1 MVVCSYYAGA
11 SVFKVVQEWNVKP
24 RRGRQ
29 RKYWCKVVDHLF
41 SSLGL
46 DKAEWLEDIRKGSCS
61 LKSFLGVA
69 GEGRDE
75 RESGK
80 FEEGLNSKVKFR
92 TFGKIVEFKK
102 YLRGV
107 GDAGTRLLSKFRS
120 GTHGL
125 NEELGRH
132 SVRSQLS
139 NGTYYRTLQK
149 YGRMR
154 RCADFL
160 PRVRVRLSGVTHFVV
175 KVSCFDR
182 FFQLS

>member
-1 MVVCSYYAGA
+1 M
-11 SVFKVVQEWNVKP
+11 KP

-29 RKYWCKVVDHLF
+29 RKFSCKAVDNLF

-61 LKSFLGVA
+61 LKGVA
-69 GEGRDE
+69 GEGIDE
-75 RESGK
+75 RESSK
-80 FEEGLNSKVKFR
+80 FEEGLNSKVKLSLYR

-107 GDAGTRLLSKFRS
+107 GDAGTRLLFKFRS

-132 SVRSQLS
+132 RGREGRKECLLSVRVLVMCCGIVLHTLVLEVPSCWSYEGSLEIGLS
-139 NGTYYRTLQK
+139 T
-149 YGRMR
+149 
-154 RCADFL
+154 F
-160 PRVRVRLSGVTHFVV
+160 RVLIVLRSHLMS
-175 KVSCFDR
+175 
-182 FFQLS
+182 